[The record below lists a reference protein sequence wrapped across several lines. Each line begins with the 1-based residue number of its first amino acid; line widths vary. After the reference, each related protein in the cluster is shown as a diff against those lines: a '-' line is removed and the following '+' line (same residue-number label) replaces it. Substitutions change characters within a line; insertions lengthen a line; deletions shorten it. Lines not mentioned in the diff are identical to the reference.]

1 MATKKISKKKTAKKA
16 PAKKTA
22 KKAVKKVA
30 KKAPAKKK
38 AVAKKAPAKKKAVAK
53 KSPAKKKAV
62 AKKAPASAKATA
74 GKPAKKAPAKK
85 KVAKKKVSKKKAPV
99 KKVIFKQAVLK
110 KSSGKKVK
118 RIPVETIE
126 AKKITPRKIFKAKEI
141 RVFKER
147 LLILRERVSGEY
159 STLKGDNMAANQRD
173 PSLSDQGSDTFDREM
188 ELNMMGSEQEVIFEI
203 DAALRRIEKGTYGIC
218 ELTEE
223 DIPKARLMALPYVRY
238 TVHAKSELERG
249 RARFRPFGGTMRGK

>member
-1 MATKKISKKKTAKKA
+1 MAAKKISKKKTAKKA
-16 PAKKTA
+16 PAKKTLKKTAKKAVAKKKVAAKKVAKKAPAKKTVKKTAKKAPA

-38 AVAKKAPAKKKAVAK
+38 
-53 KSPAKKKAV
+53 
-62 AKKAPASAKATA
+62 TA
-74 GKPAKKAPAKK
+74 
-85 KVAKKKVSKKKAPV
+85 KKVSKKASTKKKTSKKAPV
-99 KKVIFKQAVLK
+99 KKVILKQAVLK
-110 KSSGKKVK
+110 KPSAKKVK

-126 AKKITPRKIFKAKEI
+126 AKKIKPRKVYKASEI
-141 RVFKER
+141 REFKER
-147 LLILRERVSGEY
+147 LLALRERVSGEY
-159 STLKGDNMAANQRD
+159 SALSRDNMAANQRD
-173 PSLSDQGSDTFDREM
+173 PSLSDQGTDTFDREM

-223 DIPKARLMALPYVRY
+223 VIPKARLMALPYVRY
-238 TVHAKSELERG
+238 TVQAQSELELG